1 MHDDLDQIQ
10 IRNPGEIQD
19 PTRGTGKYVENI
31 RKQHAISIRIP
42 QPSFS
47 PPSTNINDS
56 MASRKLKHHEK
67 RLLKKVDFF
76 QWKSDKNIREV
87 QVLRRYLI
95 QDREDYVK

>member
-1 MHDDLDQIQ
+1 
-10 IRNPGEIQD
+10 
-19 PTRGTGKYVENI
+19 
-31 RKQHAISIRIP
+31 
-42 QPSFS
+42 
-47 PPSTNINDS
+47 

-76 QWKSDKNIREV
+76 QWKSDKNLREV